1 VCVCVCVCVCGG
13 QVCWCVRRR
22 SDGVQAGGGPAAG
35 SVGQAGGAPGCG
47 QRWLKEFECLSTMHE
62 ALSSNFLTTAK
73 RNRVRLARCKSSG
86 S

>member
-1 VCVCVCVCVCGG
+1 VCVSVYVCVG
-13 QVCWCVRRR
+13 VRRAGA
-22 SDGVQAGGGPAAG
+22 SGGGGPAAG

-47 QRWLKEFECLSTMHE
+47 RRWLKELECLSTMHE
-62 ALSSNFLTTAK
+62 ALSSNFITTAK